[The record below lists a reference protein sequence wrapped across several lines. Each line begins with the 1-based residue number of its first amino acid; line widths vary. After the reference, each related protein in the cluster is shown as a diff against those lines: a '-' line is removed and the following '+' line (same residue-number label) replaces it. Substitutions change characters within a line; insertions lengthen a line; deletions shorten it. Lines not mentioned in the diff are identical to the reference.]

1 MMFTTPTRTILGLGY
16 GLAVIDHESA
26 WKRLETLNDM
36 IIVEDMELKEMALAL
51 ELKAYMINRV
61 RANHHS
67 DVIQQRKGLSDKKAD
82 EKSYCLMTRHNRRL
96 LALREVK
103 ADIDQSNYH

>member
-1 MMFTTPTRTILGLGY
+1 MITPTRTILALGQ
-16 GLAVIDHESA
+16 GLAVIDHESV
-26 WKRLETLNDM
+26 WQRLEALNDM
-36 IIVEDMELKEMALAL
+36 IVADDMALQEMALAL

-61 RANHHS
+61 RDNHHV
-67 DVIQQRKGLSDKKAD
+67 DLIQQRKGLSDKKAD

-103 ADIDQSNYH
+103 VSIDQSNYH

>member
-1 MMFTTPTRTILGLGY
+1 MMTTQIETILGLGQ

-26 WKRLETLNDM
+26 WQRLETLNDM
-36 IIVEDMELKEMALAL
+36 LSTDSMELRETALAL

-61 RANHHS
+61 RENHHS
-67 DVIQQRKGLSDKKAD
+67 DIIQKRKGLSRVKAD
-82 EKSYCLMTRHNRRL
+82 DKAYELMTRHNRRL

-103 ADIDQSNYH
+103 NAIDQSNYH

>member
-1 MMFTTPTRTILGLGY
+1 MITPTKTILALSQ

-26 WKRLETLNDM
+26 WQRLETINDM
-36 IIVEDMELKEMALAL
+36 LIADDMELKETALAL
-51 ELKAYMINRV
+51 ELKAYMIERV

-67 DVIQQRKGLSDKKAD
+67 DVIQKRKGLTAKKAD
-82 EKSYCLMTRHNRRL
+82 EKSACLMMRHNRRL